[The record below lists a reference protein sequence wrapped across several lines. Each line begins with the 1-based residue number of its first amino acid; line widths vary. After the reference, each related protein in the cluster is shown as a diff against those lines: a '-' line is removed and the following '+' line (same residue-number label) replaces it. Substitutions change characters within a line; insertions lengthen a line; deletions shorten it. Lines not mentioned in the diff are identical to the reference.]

1 MIRGGIPLYVQ
12 YARLRP
18 AELARL
24 RELVGP
30 DPDAAF
36 DYVDELAE
44 WADGRPLDEQRGL
57 LLDLTGEPALGGS
70 PLPSDWGQG
79 PPVVLTPTEVVVAAA
94 ALDEGEL
101 AVFLTAAAEA
111 GDAVVSWRS

>member
-1 MIRGGIPLYVQ
+1 VYVQ

-30 DPDAAF
+30 DPDGAF

-44 WADGRPLDEQRGL
+44 WAVGEPVREQRGL
-57 LLDLTGEPALGGS
+57 LLELADEPVLGGA

-79 PPVVLTPTEVVVAAA
+79 PPVLLTPTEVVVAAA
-94 ALDEGEL
+94 ALDEGDL

-111 GDAVVSWRS
+111 GDAVVTWCT

>member
-1 MIRGGIPLYVQ
+1 MYVQ

-24 RELVGP
+24 HELVGP

-44 WADGRPLDEQRGL
+44 WVEGNPVAEQRGL
-57 LLDLTGEPALGGS
+57 LLELPDPPPLGGT
-70 PLPSDWGQG
+70 PLASDWGQG
-79 PPVVLTPTEVVVAAA
+79 PPVLLTPTEVVVAAA
-94 ALDEGEL
+94 ALDEGDL
-101 AVFLTAAAEA
+101 AVFLAAAAEA
-111 GDAVVSWRS
+111 GDAVVSWRA